1 MGGAKNCPET
11 PRQKMI
17 GMMYLV
23 LTAMLALN
31 VSTDILSGFT
41 MVDRSLH
48 SSIKASSE
56 RNEKLYEQFAVA
68 LEKNPAKTQ
77 EWYDKALKVRAKADS
92 LFNYIQ
98 GYKNDL
104 VIAVDGQANFDKSVA
119 AGLDPTLNIQNNSD
133 LDITGTYGLVQGN
146 AFTLKD
152 NVAAYTNFLT
162 GLINEEKDGALAKTI
177 RATLATNRGWNA
189 HDRDSVDWEI
199 AVFDGMPIGASMAV
213 LSKMQNDV
221 RTTEGQIVQY
231 LMDQTDA
238 GDVRVNKLN
247 AYVIPNSNYVIRGG
261 KYSAQI
267 ILAAVDTTQRPDYYV
282 DGAKLNNEHGYYEVT
297 ATGSG
302 KKSYSG
308 YISITNDDEV
318 VKLPFSSEY
327 SVGEPAVTISN
338 IDMNI
343 MYRGYDNKFSVSV
356 PGVSNDKVR
365 VSVSGAPVRQQGGYW
380 IITPG
385 EGTKNVTI
393 SVQAELDGR
402 MQPMGKQ
409 DYRVKQL
416 PPPTAFFSAKEKE
429 YPTGNIAASLL
440 NKSGTIVASYGPDGL
455 LDIPFTVTSFIAI
468 VNGKTM
474 KADGNKFTDPQMKE
488 INQLKKGGM
497 VILQDIRAK
506 SPKGQE
512 LRLSPLVL
520 TVN

>member
-41 MVDRSLH
+41 MVDNSLH
-48 SSIKASSE
+48 SSIAASNS
-56 RNEKLYEQFAVA
+56 RNDRLYQDFEAA
-68 LEKNPAKTQ
+68 LEKNQAKTQ
-77 EWYDKALKVRAKADS
+77 EWYDKALEVKTKADS
-92 LFNYIQ
+92 LYNYIQ
-98 GYKNDL
+98 GFKDDL
-104 VIAVDGQANFDKSVA
+104 AIRVDGQGRFNSMKEQ
-119 AGLDPTLNIQNNSD
+119 GEDPTLHIQNNSD
-133 LDITGTYGLVQGN
+133 LDVTGTYALVQGHGQE
-146 AFTLKD
+146 LKD
-152 NVAAYTNFLT
+152 NVAAYSNYLVS
-162 GLINEEKDGALAKTI
+162 LINAKDSAFSQTI
-177 RATLATNRGWNA
+177 KATLATEQGYNA
-189 HDRDSVDWEI
+189 HERRYVDWEI

-213 LSKMQNDV
+213 LTKMQNDV
-221 RTTEGQIVQY
+221 RTTEGQMVQY

-238 GDVRVNKLN
+238 GDVRVNKLS

-282 DGAKLNNEHGYYEVT
+282 DGTKINEHGLYEVT
-297 ATGSG
+297 ASGVG
-302 KKSYSG
+302 KKTYSG

-318 VKLPFSSEY
+318 VQLPFSSEY

-338 IDMNI
+338 VDMNI
-343 MYRGYDNKFSVSV
+343 MYRGYENKFSVSV
-356 PGVSNDKVR
+356 PGVSNDKVK
-365 VSVSGAPVRQQGGYW
+365 VSVSGAPVHQKGGLW

-385 EGTKNVTI
+385 DGVKNVTI

-402 MQPMGKQ
+402 MQQMGSQ
-409 DYRVKQL
+409 QYRVKQL

-429 YPTGNIAASLL
+429 YPTGNIAASVLS
-440 NKSGTIVASYGPDGL
+440 NTAGTIVASYGADGL
-455 LDIPFTVTSFIAI
+455 LDIPFTVTSFRAI
-468 VNGKTM
+468 INGQTTP
-474 KADGNKFTDPQMKE
+474 ATGNKFTQAQL
-488 INQLKKGGM
+488 NQIKGLKKNQM

-506 SPKGQE
+506 GPGGQE

>member
-41 MVDRSLH
+41 MVDNSLH

-56 RNEKLYEQFAVA
+56 RNEKLYESFQVA

-77 EWYDKALKVRAKADS
+77 EWYDKALEVKAKADS
-92 LFNYIQ
+92 LYNYIQ
-98 GYKNDL
+98 GFKEDL
-104 VIAVDGQANFDKSVA
+104 VAGVDGVERVESMKA
-119 AGLDPTLNIQNNSD
+119 AGQDPTLSIQNNSN
-133 LDITGTYGLVQGN
+133 LDITGTYGLVEGH
-146 AFTLKD
+146 AAILKD
-152 NVAAYTNFLT
+152 NVAQYCKYLTN
-162 GLINEEKDGALAKTI
+162 LIDEKNVDLSKTI
-177 RATLATNRGWNA
+177 QATLATGRGYNA
-189 HDRDSVDWEI
+189 HDRDSVDWEV
-199 AVFDGMPIGASMAV
+199 AVFDGMPIGATMAV

-267 ILAAVDTTQRPDYYV
+267 ILAAVDTTQRPDYFV
-282 DGAKLNNEHGYYEVT
+282 DGVKINEHGIYEVT
-297 ATGSG
+297 ATGVG
-302 KKSYSG
+302 KKSYQG
-308 YISITNDDEV
+308 EIVLTNDEEV

-343 MYRGYDNKFSVSV
+343 MYRGYENKFSVSV

-365 VSVSGAPVRQQGGYW
+365 VSVSGAPVRQQGGLW
-380 IITPG
+380 VISPG
-385 EGTKNVTI
+385 DNVKMVTI
-393 SVQAELDGR
+393 SVQAELDGK
-402 MQPMGKQ
+402 MQPMGSRE
-409 DYRVKQL
+409 YRVKQL
-416 PPPTAFFSAKEKE
+416 PPPTAFFSVRDKE
-429 YPTGNIAASLL
+429 YPTGNIAATLL
-440 NKSGTIVASYGPDGL
+440 SNTSGTIVASYGNDGL
-455 LDIPFTVTSFIAI
+455 LDVPFTVVSF
-468 VNGKTM
+468 KTIINNQTTP
-474 KADGNKFTDPQMKE
+474 ATGNKFTKAQLDQ
-488 INQLKKGGM
+488 ISRLKKNQM
-497 VILQDIRAK
+497 VVLQDIRAK
-506 SPKGQE
+506 GPGGQE